1 MSQEYTLASKSAM
14 QDKLR
19 GLHDSMYFYDCIG
32 TYVKLAGTKATPEDV
47 VNHIQITAFRHLF
60 MQSEADQWLQVIY
73 LIPSRE
79 LVSAFFANEQDAQKA
94 WKELYEAQVIDE
106 KTFQGE
112 NYHMESTQGERL
124 RVSLVKAQQVERYTP
139 PEPTKGMTLDEY
151 VDGFIRECREKTV
164 PPPILQARD
173 PSRIEFEANPNIAWG
188 NTRRGRDFR
197 R

>member
-14 QDKLR
+14 QHKLE
-19 GLHDSMYFYDCIG
+19 GLHEYMYLYDCIG
-32 TYVKLAGTKATPEDV
+32 TYVKLAGTRATPEDV
-47 VNHIQITAFRHLF
+47 V
-60 MQSEADQWLQVIY
+60 IY
-73 LIPSRE
+73 LIPSWG
-79 LVSAFFANEQDAQKA
+79 LVSAFFADEQDAQKA

-112 NYHMESTQGERL
+112 NYDMESTQGEKL
-124 RVSLVKAQQVERYTP
+124 RVSLVKAQQVERYAP

-151 VDGFIRECREKTV
+151 VDEFIRECREKTS

-173 PSRIEFEANPNIAWG
+173 PSQIEFEANPNITWG